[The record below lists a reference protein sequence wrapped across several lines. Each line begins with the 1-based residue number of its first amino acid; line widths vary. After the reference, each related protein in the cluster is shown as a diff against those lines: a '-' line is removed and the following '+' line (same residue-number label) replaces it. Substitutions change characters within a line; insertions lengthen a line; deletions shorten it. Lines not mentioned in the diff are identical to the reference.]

1 MGNFWEN
8 SEIKK
13 EEVEKNIIDVNEIT
27 KSAIFMNK
35 YKLHLVFQLDDSPI
49 QKINKKIIK
58 VNISEYDQKSCFV
71 NRREDS
77 LFITIDEFYQYYN
90 LLMNLRGKFL
100 NDQMKKN
107 MDNLTKS
114 QIIEYGEDESG
125 ICPICCENNVDMAL
139 PCSHFFCENCIKT
152 WLVKSESCPLCRYK
166 LQVNKKT
173 PSGVEGAQS
182 WDVIEEVDEEQLA
195 KESEQTLRS
204 LTKKLFSDNQN
215 KK

>member
-77 LFITIDEFYQYYN
+77 LFITIDEFYQ
-90 LLMNLRGKFL
+90 
-100 NDQMKKN
+100 
-107 MDNLTKS
+107 
-114 QIIEYGEDESG
+114 
-125 ICPICCENNVDMAL
+125 
-139 PCSHFFCENCIKT
+139 
-152 WLVKSESCPLCRYK
+152 
-166 LQVNKKT
+166 
-173 PSGVEGAQS
+173 
-182 WDVIEEVDEEQLA
+182 
-195 KESEQTLRS
+195 
-204 LTKKLFSDNQN
+204 
-215 KK
+215 

>member
-125 ICPICCENNVDMAL
+125 ICPICCEKNVDMAL
-139 PCSHFFCENCIKT
+139 PCSHFFCNNCIKT

-166 LQVNKKT
+166 LTLNRKNPT
-173 PSGVEGAQS
+173 GVIGGQS
-182 WDVIEEVDEEQLA
+182 WNIVDEIDIEEVEKENEECLN
-195 KESEQTLRS
+195 K
-204 LTKKLFSDNQN
+204 LTNKLFQN
-215 KK
+215 K